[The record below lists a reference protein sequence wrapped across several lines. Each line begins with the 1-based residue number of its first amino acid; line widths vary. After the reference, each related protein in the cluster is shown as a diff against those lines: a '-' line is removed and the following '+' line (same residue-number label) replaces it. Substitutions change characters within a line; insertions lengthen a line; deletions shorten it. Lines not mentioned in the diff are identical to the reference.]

1 MIAFLQMLRKPAK
14 TSVQRNWQSVMRGTA
29 FLAAAAMAMG
39 VAAPASATVY
49 GVYGDSSAQSV
60 SLIKAQ
66 GDTASVLSD
75 LSAASLA
82 GINVLW
88 VLNGNNAAQPA
99 ALTTYAASI
108 AGFVSGGGTFAYHD
122 QNPAGAAAVVPGAGG
137 ISFSQAVTRDV
148 NVILN
153 GTLLTNGPGGVIT
166 NTTLDG
172 GNTQAT
178 GYAALNTLPAG
189 AVAPLSST
197 SASQVVAFSYAQG
210 AAGHVYYSTIPLNF
224 FLSYP
229 TDNTAKI
236 YGPNLVAYLDGG
248 SAGPTPI
255 AIPEP
260 GSLMLLGVGLLGFG
274 LIRRQA

>member
-1 MIAFLQMLRKPAK
+1 
-14 TSVQRNWQSVMRGTA
+14 MRDTA
-29 FLAAAAMAMG
+29 FLVAAAMAAG
-39 VAAPASATVY
+39 TAKPASATVY
-49 GVYGDSSAQSV
+49 GVYGDSSTQSV

-66 GDTASVLSD
+66 GDTASVLSN

-82 GINVLW
+82 GVNVLW

-99 ALTTYAASI
+99 ALATYAASI
-108 AGFVSGGGTFAYHD
+108 ADFVSGGGTFAYHD

-137 ISFSQAVTRDV
+137 VSFSQAVTHDV

-210 AAGHVYYSTIPLNF
+210 AGHVYYSTIPLNF

-248 SAGPTPI
+248 SASPTPI

-260 GSLMLLGVGLLGFG
+260 GSLMLLGAGLLGFG
-274 LIRRQA
+274 LVRRQA